1 MHTLIIYVTRY
12 GCTEYCSEVLARQLG
27 REVKTVNLKKNRL
40 PDLGGFDTI
49 IVGGSIHAGR
59 IQGIIKRFC
68 RNYHDCLMQKR
79 LGLFLCCMEEGDRA
93 NEQFAQAFPEDLRN
107 HAVVRGLFGG
117 VIDFQKMN
125 WLEKAIMK
133 KIAKTDQNIMKI
145 RESEIGR
152 FAQSILTEKS

>member
-1 MHTLIIYVTRY
+1 MHTLIVYATKH
-12 GCTEYCSEVLARQLG
+12 GCTENCAEILARQLG

-40 PDLGGFDTI
+40 PDLSGFDTI

-68 RNYHDCLMQKR
+68 QNYRDRLMEKR
-79 LGLFLCCMEEGDRA
+79 LGLFLCCMEEGDK
-93 NEQFAQAFPEDLRN
+93 AQAQFDLAFPDDLKA
-107 HAVVRGLFGG
+107 HAAAKGLLGG

-133 KIAKTDQNIMKI
+133 KIAKTDQNIMNIK
-145 RESEIGR
+145 ETEISR
-152 FAQSILTEKS
+152 FAQSILAE